1 MKQIWFSFP
10 LAGTITIGSF
20 FVLPLASA
28 QISPDGTLPT
38 QINRQGK
45 VWEITGGGEAGNN
58 LFHSFKDFSVP
69 TGNEAYFNNAPN
81 VVNILNRVT
90 GGNLSNIDGLLR
102 ANGNANLFLIN
113 PAGIIFGKNASL
125 NISGSF
131 VGSTGDGLLF
141 DDGTEFSA
149 VDTETPPLLTI
160 NAPIGLNL
168 RGNNSATIT
177 NQGNLTVIKDLTL
190 AGGNLDLQGQL
201 QAGKN
206 LTFQATNTVKI
217 RDSEVNPFVAS
228 AGDKLLIEGNQAI
241 DIFTL
246 NHPNSGFFSGGDS
259 VLRSNHGIN
268 GDAHYYSGGRFRIE
282 QLDGS
287 LGNLF
292 SLYDPVIKTAG
303 DVSFQNYQ
311 GASLNIFAGGK
322 IEVVGNIIIT
332 GTDTTANSIQENVT
346 LSDGK
351 TIIGI
356 DGSSKP
362 TLDLRAGTT
371 AFNPPQV
378 IGQLTGFTSNLIV
391 ANPTSADLIV
401 GGNIINNGGTVF
413 LTNQYQP
420 NTNLTAGTIR
430 VGGINTSNAFG
441 DGGDVI
447 IDSRGGVN
455 LQGNVDSSAFKNA
468 EVRTLVNQ
476 PNNPIITANAGDG
489 GAITIFANDDVSG
502 QNLSSFS
509 QVRFNLAT
517 DVQSQADIQSVIP
530 TQATGT
536 SGNGGAITIK
546 SNGNLNLNIVN
557 ASSSIATIAN
567 ILNPDNFSLINSSL
581 DFNVGNGGKV
591 KLDTNGNL
599 TTNVIDSSVFAFFG
613 LNNHVETID
622 NQGNSQ
628 INLNAD
634 ATIGSAGAVDL
645 ISGGDL
651 NLGLVRS
658 SAGAIA
664 LVNNFALVSGT
675 NPALSSTNNPTT
687 ARGNVQLNVNSELA
701 GNGGAI
707 ILSSG
712 GAINAGE
719 LNSSLFTTS
728 NATSIGNAV
737 ADNETTVSAFANHD
751 VAINSNAKG
760 QNGVISLS
768 AAGNINLDNLNFIA
782 STNQATNQLTPIAR
796 SLTPNAKANSNVTG
810 TNNLRLSRSDVNLQP
825 ISITTGGNLKLGDIF
840 AQEINLTAA
849 GNLTTGSLL
858 SNGDINLTSTNGSI
872 RTKNLNATENQI
884 NLNAQQDIVIA
895 IAKGDLN
902 LSNASFISNG
912 GDITIQADNINLN
925 NTKLENNNA
934 GDINLTTDGTITLRN
949 ESAISTNNPESQINL
964 NAKYL
969 IASPS
974 QNDGNDII
982 ANNGGKITFN
992 ADSVFNFQQS
1002 RQNSDA
1008 NDIVSNSVIG
1018 LDETFAIV
1026 VPDVD
1031 LSEEIQFLGNY
1042 LTSKALTK
1050 LNCPASVHQTAE
1062 DLKIV
1067 TSQGVIYPAQGIV
1080 HQPDGTVVLTAE
1092 PTPNTPQRNPNLIIF
1107 GYTCYLGLV
1116 E

>member
-10 LAGTITIGSF
+10 LAGTITIGSL
-20 FVLPLASA
+20 FVLPFASA

-38 QINRQGK
+38 QINRQGN
-45 VWEITGGGEAGNN
+45 VWEITGGGQAGNN
-58 LFHSFKDFSVP
+58 LFHSFKDFSIP
-69 TGNEAYFNNAPN
+69 TGNEAFFNNASDI
-81 VVNILNRVT
+81 VNILNRVT
-90 GGNLSNIDGLLR
+90 GGNLSNIDGLLK

-125 NISGSF
+125 NIGGSF
-131 VGSTGDGLLF
+131 FGSTADGLLF

-149 VDTETPPLLTI
+149 INTDTPPLLTI

-177 NQGNLTVIKDLTL
+177 SQGNLTVIKDLTL

-201 QAGKN
+201 QAGEN
-206 LTFQATNTVKI
+206 ITFRATDTVKI
-217 RDSEVNPFVAS
+217 RDSKVNPFIAS
-228 AGDKLLIEGNQAI
+228 AGGKLLIEGSQAI

-246 NHPNSGFFSGGDS
+246 NHPNSGFFSGSDL
-259 VLRSNHGIN
+259 VLRSNNAIN
-268 GDAHYYSGGRFRIE
+268 GDAHYYSGGSFQIQ

-303 DVSFQNYQ
+303 DVSFQSYQ
-311 GASLNIFAGGK
+311 GASLHIFAGGK
-322 IEVVGNIIIT
+322 IEVAGNITIT
-332 GTDTTANSIQENVT
+332 DTDTTANSIQENVT
-346 LSDGK
+346 LSDGE

-371 AFNPPQV
+371 AFNPPEV
-378 IGQLTGFTSNLIV
+378 TGELTGFTSNLIV
-391 ANPTSADLIV
+391 ANPTSADLII
-401 GGNIINNGGTVF
+401 GGNITNNGGTVF

-420 NTNLTAGTIR
+420 NPNLPAGTIQ

-468 EVRTLVNQ
+468 EIRTLVNQ
-476 PNNPIITANAGDG
+476 PSNSIITANAGDG
-489 GAITIFANDDVSG
+489 GAITIFANDDISG
-502 QNLSSFS
+502 QNLNSFS

-517 DVQSQADIQSVIP
+517 DVQSQADIQGLIP
-530 TQATGT
+530 TQATAT

-546 SNGNLNLNIVN
+546 SNGNLNLNILN
-557 ASSSIATIAN
+557 SSSSVTANAN
-567 ILNPDNFSLINSSL
+567 ILNPNNFSLINSSL

-591 KLDTNGNL
+591 ELNANGNL
-599 TTNVIDSSVFAFFG
+599 TTNVIDSSVFAFFN
-613 LNNHVETID
+613 LNNRVEAID
-622 NQGNSQ
+622 TNGINRESQ
-628 INLNAD
+628 INLNAN

-658 SAGAIA
+658 SVGAIA
-664 LVNNFALVSGT
+664 RINNVAQVFGT
-675 NPALSSTNNPTT
+675 NPALSSINNPTT
-687 ARGNVQLNVNSELA
+687 ARANVQLNLNSELE

-719 LNSSLFTTS
+719 LNSSLFNTS

-737 ADNETTVSAFANHD
+737 ADNDTTVSAFANHD

-768 AAGNINLDNLNFIA
+768 ALGNVNLDNINFVA

-810 TNNLRLSRSDVNLQP
+810 TNNVRLSRSDVNLQA
-825 ISITTGGNLKLGDIF
+825 IAIETGGNLNLGDIF

-872 RTKNLNATENQI
+872 RTANLNATENQI

-934 GDINLTTDGTITLRN
+934 GNINLTTDGVITLRN
-949 ESAISTNNPESQINL
+949 DSTLFTNNPESQINL
-964 NAKYL
+964 NAKYV

-982 ANNGGKITFN
+982 ANNEGTITFN
-992 ADSVFNFQQS
+992 VDSVFNLQQ
-1002 RQNSDA
+1002 RPQNSDA
-1008 NDIVSNSVIG
+1008 NDIVGNSVIG

-1026 VPDVD
+1026 VPDLD
-1031 LSEEIQFLGNY
+1031 FSEEIQFSGNY
-1042 LTSKALTK
+1042 LIPEALTK
-1050 LNCPASVHQTAE
+1050 LNCPATTPQTAE

-1080 HQPDGTVVLTAE
+1080 RQPDGTVILTAE
-1092 PTPNTPQRNPNLIIF
+1092 PTPNTPQRNPNLPVN
-1107 GYTCYLGLV
+1107 CN
-1116 E
+1116 

>member
-1 MKQIWFSFP
+1 MKQVWFSFP
-10 LAGTITIGSF
+10 LAGTITIGSL

-28 QISPDGTLPT
+28 QISSDGTLPT
-38 QINRQGK
+38 QINLQGK

-81 VVNILNRVT
+81 VINILNRVT

-102 ANGNANLFLIN
+102 ANGSANLFLIN
-113 PAGIIFGKNASL
+113 PAGIIFGENARL
-125 NISGSF
+125 DIGGSF
-131 VGSTGDGLLF
+131 FGSTADGLLF

-149 VDTETPPLLTI
+149 IDTKTLPLLTI

-177 NQGNLTVIKDLTL
+177 NQGNLNVTKDLTL

-201 QAGKN
+201 QAGEN
-206 LTFQATNTVKI
+206 LTFQATDTVKI

-228 AGDKLLIEGNQAI
+228 AGDELLIEGNQAI

-246 NHPNSGFFSGGDS
+246 NHPDSSFVSGSDL
-259 VLRSNHGIN
+259 VLRSNNAIN
-268 GDAHYYSGGRFRIE
+268 GDAHYYSGGNFRIE
-282 QLDGS
+282 QLDGN

-303 DVSFQNYQ
+303 DVSFQSYQ
-311 GASLNIFAGGK
+311 GASLHIFAGGK
-322 IEVVGNIIIT
+322 IEVAGNITIT

-346 LSDGK
+346 LSDGE
-351 TIIGI
+351 TVIGI

-371 AFNPPQV
+371 AFNPPEV
-378 IGQLTGFTSNLIV
+378 TGELTGFTYNPIV
-391 ANPTSADLIV
+391 TNPTSADLII

-420 NTNLTAGTIR
+420 NTSLPAGTIQ

-455 LQGNVDSSAFKNA
+455 LQGNLDSSAFNST
-468 EVRTLVNQ
+468 EVKTLVN
-476 PNNPIITANAGDG
+476 PLNNPIITANSGDG
-489 GAITIFANDDVSG
+489 GAITIFANGDISG

-517 DVQSQADIQSVIP
+517 DVQSEADTQGLIA

-536 SGNGGAITIK
+536 SGNGGTITIQ
-546 SNGNLNLNIVN
+546 SNGNLNLNILN
-557 ASSSIATIAN
+557 SSSSIATIAN
-567 ILNPDNFSLINSSL
+567 ILNPNNFSLINSSL
-581 DFNVGNGGKV
+581 DFKVGNGGKV
-591 KLDTNGNL
+591 QLNTNGNL
-599 TTNVIDSSVFAFFG
+599 TTNVIDSSVFAFFN
-613 LNNHVETID
+613 LNNRVEANDT
-622 NQGNSQ
+622 NG
-628 INLNAD
+628 INLESPININAD
-634 ATIGSAGAVDL
+634 TTIGSAGAVDL

-651 NLGLVRS
+651 NLGLVQS
-658 SAGAIA
+658 SVGAIA
-664 LVNNFALVSGT
+664 RVNNLVQVSGT
-675 NPALSSTNNPTT
+675 NPVLSSTDNPTT
-687 ARGNVQLNVNSELA
+687 ARANVQLNVNSDLE

-712 GAINAGE
+712 GAINAGK
-719 LNSSLFTTS
+719 LDSSLFTTS
-728 NATSIGNAV
+728 NAASIANAV
-737 ADNETTVSAFANHD
+737 ADNDTTVSAFANHD
-751 VAINSNAKG
+751 VVLNTNAKG

-768 AAGNINLDNLNFIA
+768 ALGNINADNLNFVA

-796 SLTPNAKANSNVTG
+796 SLTANSKADANATG
-810 TNNLRLSRSDVNLQP
+810 TNNVRLSRSNVNLQA
-825 ISITTGGNLKLGDIF
+825 IAIETGGNLKLGNLVAKDID
-840 AQEINLTAA
+840 LTAA
-849 GNLTTGSLL
+849 GNLTTGSL
-858 SNGDINLTSTNGSI
+858 NATGDIKLTSTNGSI
-872 RTKNLNATENQI
+872 TTGNLNATENQI
-884 NLNAQQDIVIA
+884 NLNAQKDIGIA
-895 IAKGDLN
+895 IAEGDFNLN
-902 LSNASFISNG
+902 NASFISNG
-912 GDITIQADNINLN
+912 GDIIIQADNINLN
-925 NTKLENNNA
+925 NTKLENSN
-934 GDINLTTDGTITLRN
+934 GGSINLETDGIVTLRN
-949 ESAISTNNPESQINL
+949 DSTIFTSDPGSEINL

-974 QNDGNDII
+974 QNNGNDII

-992 ADSVFNFQQS
+992 VDSVFNLEQR
-1002 RQNSDA
+1002 RQNSDN

-1018 LDETFAIV
+1018 LNKTFAIS

-1031 LSEEIQFLGNY
+1031 FSTEEIQFSGNY
-1042 LTSKALTK
+1042 LNLDALTS
-1050 LNCPASVHQTAE
+1050 LNCPTTTPQTAE

-1080 HQPDGTVVLTAE
+1080 RQPDGTIVLTAE
-1092 PTPNTPQRNPNLIIF
+1092 PTPNTPQRSQNVPVN
-1107 GYTCYLGLV
+1107 CP
-1116 E
+1116 